1 MSYKVLC
8 DNEILYSDMA
18 EDLAL
23 IDPVVE
29 LEANKAGSFTF
40 TMPANHPFYNRVSLR
55 SSTIDVYLGDEL
67 IFEGVPVQEST
78 DFWNRKT
85 VECDG
90 ELAYLNDTVQR
101 QAKYT
106 DQSTGSLLGAY
117 LQVHNDEAD
126 PGKQFQ
132 LGAVTVDGG
141 NSIYRYTNYE
151 STLKEI
157 SEDLIDNF
165 GGYLRVRHQ
174 DGVRYLDYLQDSP
187 RTSSQVIRIGQN
199 LLDLT
204 KNLNSLDICT
214 VLIPLGNKLG
224 EEESD
229 VEGLEKRLTIES
241 VNDGKDYLVGT
252 AAGIYGNIWKVST
265 WDDVTT
271 PAALKSN
278 GQDYLDSAQWANL
291 CIEAS
296 ALDLGLTGEDV
307 ERFQILDTIRVI
319 SEPHG
324 INRTFMLTK
333 LSIELNRPWAS
344 KITLGV
350 DEQPSLSA
358 QSAKVDNKIQEASK
372 TILVDASN
380 NARQILEMATGGC
393 VYFVYDEN
401 GVCTEIRIMD
411 SNDPDTAQRFWRW
424 NINGWGYTNDGGAT
438 YKMAATMDGT
448 IYADLIKAGKLQSDN
463 GKFYLDMVSGS
474 VIMARANITGGY
486 MKLKDESG
494 TINGQISL
502 SSANDSQ
509 QVWINSAGT
518 TMMNYGIDKGVNVN
532 PNNISLVHLDNDE
545 NADYNY
551 VVISGGSS
559 GGWMALYDSSGNMR
573 SYWSRSGLTF
583 YDSSGNQT
591 KHYSNT

>member
-8 DNEILYSDMA
+8 DNEILYADMA
-18 EDLAL
+18 EELAL
-23 IDPVVE
+23 VDPVVT

-40 TMPANHPFYNRVSLR
+40 TMPPRHPFYDKVNLR
-55 SSTIDVYLGDEL
+55 ASTIDVYLGDEL

-85 VECDG
+85 IECDG
-90 ELAYLNDTVQR
+90 ELAFLNDTVQR

-106 DQSTGSLLGAY
+106 DQTTASLLGAY

-126 PGKQFQ
+126 AGKQFQ

-165 GGYLRVRHQ
+165 GGYIRVRHQ

-214 VLIPLGNKLG
+214 VLIPLGAAT
-224 EEESD
+224 EESTI
-229 VEGLEKRLTIES
+229 EGLESRLTIES
-241 VNDGKDYLVGT
+241 VNGGKDYLVGA
-252 AAGIYGNIWKVST
+252 AAGIYGNIWKTSV

-271 PAALKSN
+271 PAALKSK
-278 GQDYLDSAQWANL
+278 GQDYLENAQWANL

-324 INRTFMLTK
+324 INRNFLLTK
-333 LSIELNRPWAS
+333 LKIELNRPWATE
-344 KITLGV
+344 ITLGV

-372 TILVDASN
+372 SILVDASN

-448 IYADLIKAGKLQSDN
+448 IFADLIKAGKLSSDN
-463 GKFYLDMVSGS
+463 GKFYLDM
-474 VIMARANITGGY
+474 ATGQVVMSQAQINGGW
-486 MKLKDESG
+486 MRLRDDAG
-494 TINGQISL
+494 GINGQINL
-502 SSANDSQ
+502 IGRNGDNEAWLNSQ
-509 QVWINSAGT
+509 AI
-518 TMMNYGIDKGVNVN
+518 TMTNYATDRRVNLN
-532 PNNISLVHLDNDE
+532 PNLMSLVHLDGDG

-551 VVISGGSS
+551 VIISGGN
-559 GGWMALYDSSGNMR
+559 GGGYISLVDSSGYTRVQLN
-573 SYWSRSGLTF
+573 RSGLVF
-583 YDSSGNQT
+583 YDSTGTET
-591 KHYSNT
+591 KRYSAT

>member
-8 DNEILYSDMA
+8 DNEILYADMA
-18 EDLAL
+18 EELAL
-23 IDPVVE
+23 VDPVVT

-40 TMPANHPFYNRVSLR
+40 TMPPRHPFYDKVNLR
-55 SSTIDVYLGDEL
+55 ASTIDVYLGEEL

-85 VECDG
+85 IECDG
-90 ELAYLNDTVQR
+90 ELAFLNDTVQR

-106 DQSTGSLLGAY
+106 DQTTASLLGAY

-126 PGKQFQ
+126 AGKQFQ

-165 GGYLRVRHQ
+165 GGYIRVRHQ

-214 VLIPLGNKLG
+214 VLIPLGAAT
-224 EEESD
+224 EESTI
-229 VEGLEKRLTIES
+229 EGLESRLTIES
-241 VNDGKDYLVGT
+241 VNGGKDYLVGA
-252 AAGIYGNIWKVST
+252 AAGIYGNIWKTSV

-271 PAALKSN
+271 PAALKSK
-278 GQDYLDSAQWANL
+278 GQDYLENAQWANL

-324 INRTFMLTK
+324 INRNFLLTK
-333 LSIELNRPWAS
+333 LKIELNRPWATE
-344 KITLGV
+344 ITLGI

-372 TILVDASN
+372 SILVDASN

-448 IYADLIKAGKLQSDN
+448 FFADLIKGGRLSSIN
-463 GKFYLDMVSGS
+463 GKFYLDM
-474 VIMARANITGGY
+474 ATGQVVMSQAQINGGW
-486 MKLKDESG
+486 MRLRDDDCG
-494 TINGQISL
+494 INGQINL
-502 SSANDSQ
+502 IGRNGDNEAWLNSQ
-509 QVWINSAGT
+509 AI
-518 TMMNYGIDKGVNVN
+518 TMTNYATDRRVNLN
-532 PNNISLVHLDNDE
+532 PNLMSLVHLDGDG

-551 VVISGGSS
+551 VIISGGN
-559 GGWMALYDSSGNMR
+559 GGGYLSLIDSSGNTR
-573 SYWSRSGLTF
+573 VRLNRSGLVF
-583 YDSSGNQT
+583 YDSTGTET
-591 KHYSNT
+591 KRYSAT

>member
-8 DNEILYSDMA
+8 DNEILYADMA
-18 EDLAL
+18 EELAL
-23 IDPVVE
+23 VDPVVI
-29 LEANKAGSFTF
+29 LEANKAGSFSF
-40 TMPANHPFYNRVSLR
+40 TMPPNHPFYDRVNLR

-90 ELAYLNDTVQR
+90 ELAFLNDTVQR

-106 DQSTGSLLGAY
+106 DQTTGSLLGAY
-117 LQVHNDEAD
+117 LQNHNDEAD
-126 PGKQFQ
+126 AGKQFQ

-165 GGYLRVRHQ
+165 GGFIRVRHQ

-199 LLDLT
+199 LLDLS

-214 VLIPLGNKLG
+214 CLIPLGATL
-224 EEESD
+224 EESD
-229 VEGLEKRLTIES
+229 VEGLDKRLTIES
-241 VNDGKDYLVGT
+241 VNGGKDYLVGA

-271 PAALKSN
+271 ASALKSK
-278 GQDYLDSAQWANL
+278 GQQYLEDAQWANL

-296 ALDLGLTGEDV
+296 ALDLGLTDQDV

-324 INRTFMLTK
+324 IDRNFLLTK
-333 LSIELNRPWAS
+333 MEIELNRPWAT
-344 KITLGV
+344 KITLGI

-358 QSAKVDNKIQEASK
+358 QSAKVDNKIQEATKS
-372 TILVDASN
+372 ILVDASN

-438 YKMAATMDGT
+438 YKMAATMDG
-448 IYADLIKAGKLQSDN
+448 IFFADMIKAGKLSSDN
-463 GKFYLDMVSGS
+463 GKFYLDM
-474 VIMARANITGGY
+474 ATGQVVMSQAQINGGW
-486 MKLKDESG
+486 MRLRDDAG
-494 TINGQISL
+494 GINGQINL
-502 SSANDSQ
+502 IGRNGDNEAWLNSQ
-509 QVWINSAGT
+509 AI
-518 TMMNYGIDKGVNVN
+518 TMTNYATDRRVNLN
-532 PNNISLVHLDNDE
+532 PNLMSLVHLDGDG

-551 VVISGGSS
+551 VIISGGN
-559 GGWMALYDSSGNMR
+559 GGGYISLVDSSGYTRAQLN
-573 SYWSRSGLTF
+573 RSGLVF
-583 YDSSGNQT
+583 YDSTGTET
-591 KHYSNT
+591 KRYSAT

>member
-8 DNEILYSDMA
+8 DNEILYADMA
-18 EDLAL
+18 EELAL
-23 IDPVVE
+23 VDPVVE

-40 TMPANHPFYNRVSLR
+40 TMPPNHPFYDKVNLR
-55 SSTIDVYLGDEL
+55 ASTIDVYLGEEL

-85 VECDG
+85 IECDG
-90 ELAYLNDTVQR
+90 ELAFLNDTIQR

-106 DQSTGSLLGAY
+106 DQTTASLLGAY

-126 PGKQFQ
+126 AGKQFQ

-165 GGYLRVRHQ
+165 GGYIRVRHQ

-214 VLIPLGNKLG
+214 VLIPLGAAT
-224 EEESD
+224 EEST
-229 VEGLEKRLTIES
+229 VEGLESRLTIES
-241 VNDGKDYLVGT
+241 VNGGKDYLVGA

-271 PAALKSN
+271 PAALKSK
-278 GQDYLDSAQWANL
+278 GQDYLENAQWANL

-324 INRTFMLTK
+324 INRNFLLTK
-333 LSIELNRPWAS
+333 LKIELNRPWATE
-344 KITLGV
+344 ITLGI

-372 TILVDASN
+372 SILVDASN

-424 NINGWGYTNDGGAT
+424 NINGWGYTDDGGAT

-448 IYADLIKAGKLQSDN
+448 IFADLIKAGKLSSDN
-463 GKFYLDMVSGS
+463 GKFYLDM
-474 VIMARANITGGY
+474 ATGQVVMSQAQINGGW
-486 MKLKDESG
+486 MRLRDDAG
-494 TINGQISL
+494 GINGQINL
-502 SSANDSQ
+502 IGKDGDNETWLNSQ
-509 QVWINSAGT
+509 AI
-518 TMMNYGIDKGVNVN
+518 TMTNYETDRRVNVN
-532 PNNISLVHLDNDE
+532 PNLVSLVHLDGDG

-551 VVISGGSS
+551 VIISGGN
-559 GGWMALYDSSGNMR
+559 GGGYLSLIDSSGNTR
-573 SYWSRSGLTF
+573 VQLNRSGLVF
-583 YDSSGNQT
+583 YDSTGTET
-591 KHYSNT
+591 KRYSAT

>member
-8 DNEILYSDMA
+8 DNEILYADMA
-18 EDLAL
+18 EELAL
-23 IDPVVE
+23 VDPVVT

-40 TMPANHPFYNRVSLR
+40 TMPPRHPFYDKVNLR
-55 SSTIDVYLGDEL
+55 ASMIDVYLGEEL

-90 ELAYLNDTVQR
+90 ELAFLNDTVQR

-106 DQSTGSLLGAY
+106 DQTTGSLLGAY
-117 LQVHNDEAD
+117 LQNHNDEAD
-126 PGKQFQ
+126 AGKQFQ

-165 GGYLRVRHQ
+165 GGYIRVRHQ

-214 VLIPLGNKLG
+214 VLIPLGAAT
-224 EEESD
+224 EESTI
-229 VEGLEKRLTIES
+229 EGLESRLTIES
-241 VNDGKDYLVGT
+241 VNGGKDYLIGA
-252 AAGIYGNIWKVST
+252 AAGIYGNIWKTSV

-271 PAALKSN
+271 PAALKSK
-278 GQDYLDSAQWANL
+278 GQDYLENAQWANL

-324 INRTFMLTK
+324 INRNFLLTK
-333 LSIELNRPWAS
+333 LKIELNRPWATQ
-344 KITLGV
+344 ITLGV
-350 DEQPSLSA
+350 DENPSLSA
-358 QSAKVDNKIQEASK
+358 QSARVDGKIQEAGK
-372 TILVDASN
+372 TLLVDASN
-380 NARQILEMATGGC
+380 NARQILEAATGGTI
-393 VYFVYDEN
+393 YMVYDEN
-401 GVCTEIRIMD
+401 GVATELRIMD
-411 SNDPDTAQRFWRW
+411 TNNPDTAQRFWRW
-424 NINGWGYTNDGGAT
+424 NINGWGYTDDGGQT

-448 IYADLIKAGKLQSDN
+448 IFADMIKAGRLSSIN
-463 GKFYLDMVSGS
+463 GKFYLDM
-474 VIMARANITGGY
+474 ATGQVVMSQAQINGGW
-486 MKLKDESG
+486 MRLRDDAG
-494 TINGQISL
+494 GINGQINL
-502 SSANDSQ
+502 IGRNGDNEAWLNSQ
-509 QVWINSAGT
+509 AI
-518 TMMNYGIDKGVNVN
+518 TMTNYATDRRVNLN
-532 PNNISLVHLDNDE
+532 PNLMSLVHLDGDGNS
-545 NADYNY
+545 DYNY
-551 VVISGGSS
+551 VIISGGN
-559 GGWMALYDSSGNMR
+559 GGGYISLVDSSGYTRVQLN
-573 SYWSRSGLTF
+573 RSGLVF
-583 YDSSGNQT
+583 YDSTGTET
-591 KHYSNT
+591 KRYSAT

>member
-1 MSYKVLC
+1 MSYKILYN
-8 DNEILYSDMA
+8 DEILYA
-18 EDLAL
+18 DLAEEL
-23 IDPVVE
+23 AVIDPVVT
-29 LEANKAGSFTF
+29 LEANKAGSFVF
-40 TMPANHPFYNRVSLR
+40 TMPPTHPFYNTVAVR
-55 SSTIDVYLGDEL
+55 SGRIDVYLGGEL
-67 IFEGVPVQEST
+67 IFEGTPVTESS

-85 VECDG
+85 IECDG

-101 QAKYT
+101 QARYQNQT
-106 DQSTGSLLGAY
+106 TASLLGAY
-117 LQVHNDEAD
+117 LQAHNDEAD
-126 PGKQFQ
+126 PDKQFQ

-157 SEDLIDNF
+157 SEDLVDNF
-165 GGYLRVRHQ
+165 GGYIRVRHQ

-214 VLIPLGNKLG
+214 CLIPLGATQD
-224 EEESD
+224 ESE
-229 VEGLEKRLTIES
+229 VEGLDKRLTIES
-241 VNDGKDYLVGT
+241 VNGGKDYLVGT
-252 AAGIYGNIWKVST
+252 AAGIYGNIWKTAT
-265 WDDVTT
+265 WDEVTT
-271 PAALKSN
+271 PSALKSK
-278 GQDYLDSAQWANL
+278 GQDYLENAQWANL

-324 INRTFMLTK
+324 INRTFLLTK
-333 LSIELNRPWAS
+333 MQIELNRPWAS
-344 KITLGV
+344 KITLGI

-372 TILVDASN
+372 SILVDASN

-448 IYADLIKAGKLQSDN
+448 IFADLIKAGKLSSDN
-463 GKFYLDMVSGS
+463 GKFYLDM
-474 VIMARANITGGY
+474 ATGQVVMSQAQINGGW
-486 MKLKDESG
+486 MRLRDDAG
-494 TINGQISL
+494 GINGQISL
-502 SSANDSQ
+502 IGRNGDNESWLNSQ
-509 QVWINSAGT
+509 SI
-518 TMMNYGIDKGVNVN
+518 TMSDYAIDKRVIVN
-532 PNNISLVHLDNDE
+532 PNNISLVHLDGD

-551 VVISGGSS
+551 VMISGGN
-559 GGWMALYDSSGNMR
+559 GGGYISLVDSSGYTRAQLN
-573 SYWSRSGLTF
+573 RSGLVF
-583 YDSSGNQT
+583 YDSTGTET
-591 KHYSNT
+591 KRYSAT

>member
-8 DNEILYSDMA
+8 DGEILCADMA

-23 IDPVVE
+23 IDPVLT

-40 TMPANHPFYNRVSLR
+40 TMPPRHAFYDRVSLR
-55 SSTIDVYLGDEL
+55 QSTVQVYQGDEL

-85 VECDG
+85 IDCDG

-106 DQSTGSLLGAY
+106 DQTTASLLGAY

-126 PGKQFQ
+126 AGKQFQ

-141 NSIYRYTNYE
+141 NGIYRYTNYE

-165 GGYLRVRHQ
+165 GGYIRVRHQ

-214 VLIPLGNKLG
+214 VLIPLGAAT
-224 EEESD
+224 EEST
-229 VEGLEKRLTIES
+229 VEGLESRLTIES
-241 VNDGKDYLVGT
+241 VNGGKDYLVGA

-271 PAALKSN
+271 PAALKSK
-278 GQDYLDSAQWANL
+278 GQQYLEDAQWANL

-296 ALDLGLTGEDV
+296 ALDLGLTDQDV

-324 INRTFMLTK
+324 INRTFLLTK
-333 LSIELNRPWAS
+333 MQIELNRPWAS
-344 KITLGV
+344 KITLGI

-372 TILVDASN
+372 SILVDASN

-393 VYFVYDEN
+393 VYFVYDET

-411 SNDPDTAQRFWRW
+411 SNNPDTAQRFWRW

-448 IYADLIKAGKLQSDN
+448 IFADLIKAGKLTSDN
-463 GKFYLDMVSGS
+463 GKFYLDM
-474 VIMARANITGGY
+474 ATGQVVMSQAQINGGW
-486 MKLKDESG
+486 MRLRDDAG
-494 TINGQISL
+494 GINGQINL
-502 SSANDSQ
+502 IGKNGDNEAWLNSQ
-509 QVWINSAGT
+509 AI
-518 TMMNYGIDKGVNVN
+518 TMTNYATDRRVNVN
-532 PNNISLVHLDNDE
+532 PNLVSLVHLDGDG

-551 VVISGGSS
+551 AIISGGN
-559 GGWMALYDSSGNMR
+559 GGGYISLVDSSGYTRVQLN
-573 SYWSRSGLTF
+573 RSGLVF
-583 YDSSGNQT
+583 YDSTGTET
-591 KHYSNT
+591 KRYSAT